1 MTAAA
6 AALRNTSLAITPEL
20 PSDRAAV
27 EALVLAAFGPGRYA
41 KTAERIR
48 EHARMTLGLVA
59 REGDRIVGSVHLW
72 AVKVGEVP
80 AVFLGPIT
88 VDADCR
94 KGGLGGDLVAAC
106 IEAARQDGVG
116 GVLLVGDPPY
126 FERFGF
132 LPAPNA
138 VLPGPVD
145 RRRVM
150 WLPITAPVPTG
161 PVTPVA

>member
-1 MTAAA
+1 MTAA
-6 AALRNTSLAITPEL
+6 AALRNTPLAITPEL

-59 REGDRIVGSVHLW
+59 RDGDRIVGSVHLW
-72 AVKVGEVP
+72 AVKVGEVS

-88 VDADCR
+88 VDATCR

-106 IEAARQDGVG
+106 IEAARQEAVG

-132 LPAPNA
+132 LPAPDA
-138 VLPGPVD
+138 ILPGPVD

-161 PVTPVA
+161 RVTPVA

>member
-6 AALRNTSLAITPEL
+6 VLRNTSLAITPEL

-132 LPAPNA
+132 LPAPDA
-138 VLPGPVD
+138 ILPGPVD

>member
-6 AALRNTSLAITPEL
+6 VLRNTSLAITPEL
-20 PSDRAAV
+20 PSDHAAV

-59 REGDRIVGSVHLW
+59 RDGDRIVGSVHLW

-88 VDADCR
+88 VDATCR

-106 IEAARQDGVG
+106 IEAARQDRVG

-132 LPAPNA
+132 LPAPDA
-138 VLPGPVD
+138 ILPGPVD

-150 WLPITAPVPTG
+150 WLPVTAPVPAG
-161 PVTPVA
+161 PVMPVA

>member
-6 AALRNTSLAITPEL
+6 VLRNTALAITPEL

-48 EHARMTLGLVA
+48 EQARMTLGLVA

-72 AVKVGEVP
+72 SVKVGEVP

-88 VDADCR
+88 VDATCR

-132 LPAPNA
+132 LPAPDA

>member
-6 AALRNTSLAITPEL
+6 VLPNTALAITPEL
-20 PSDRAAV
+20 PCDRAAV

-59 REGDRIVGSVHLW
+59 RDGDRIVGSVHLW
-72 AVKVGEVP
+72 AIKVGEIS

-88 VDADCR
+88 VDATCR

-106 IEAARQDGVG
+106 VEAAKQEAVG

-132 LPAPNA
+132 LPAPDA

-161 PVTPVA
+161 PVRPVA

>member
-1 MTAAA
+1 MTA
-6 AALRNTSLAITPEL
+6 AALRNTPLAITPEL

-48 EHARMTLGLVA
+48 EQARMTLGLVA
-59 REGDRIVGSVHLW
+59 RDGDRIVGSVHLW
-72 AVKVGEVP
+72 AITVGEVP

-88 VDADCR
+88 VATDHR

-106 IEAARQDGVG
+106 VEAATQETVG

-132 LPAPNA
+132 QPAPDA
-138 VLPGPVD
+138 RLPGPVD

-150 WLPITAPVPTG
+150 WLPVMAPVPTG
-161 PVTPVA
+161 PVKAVA

>member
-1 MTAAA
+1 MTAA

-59 REGDRIVGSVHLW
+59 RDEDRIVGSVHLW

-88 VDADCR
+88 VDASCR

-106 IEAARQDGVG
+106 VEAARQDGVG
-116 GVLLVGDPPY
+116 GVLLIGDPPY

-132 LPAPNA
+132 LPAPDA
-138 VLPGPVD
+138 ILPGPAA

-150 WLPITAPVPTG
+150 WLPITQPVPSG
-161 PVTPVA
+161 PVTPAS